1 MDMVRI
7 KQMIG
12 ANQEFV
18 KEMVLR
24 IFNVVVPGDLFQ
36 QVKDQY
42 NQGKTDE
49 TTEKIVN
56 NL

>member
-36 QVKDQY
+36 QVIDQY

>member
-1 MDMVRI
+1 MGMVRI

-36 QVKDQY
+36 QVIDQY

>member
-1 MDMVRI
+1 MGMVRI

-24 IFNVVVPGDLFQ
+24 IFNVVVPDDLFQ

>member
-1 MDMVRI
+1 MNMVRI